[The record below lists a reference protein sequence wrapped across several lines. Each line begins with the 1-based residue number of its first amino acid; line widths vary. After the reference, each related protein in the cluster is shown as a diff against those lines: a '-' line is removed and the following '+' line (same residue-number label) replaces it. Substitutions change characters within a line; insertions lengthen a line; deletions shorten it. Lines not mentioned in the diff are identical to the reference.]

1 MILKI
6 RMPEID
12 LEAQCQ
18 LGDYVEIQFDDD
30 EIRLGEVITI
40 DRAKEMVHIL
50 VEE

>member
-18 LGDYVEIQFDDD
+18 LGDYVELQFDDD
-30 EIRLGEVITI
+30 EIRLCEVIAI
-40 DRAKEMVHIL
+40 DRAKEFVHIL
-50 VEE
+50 VDD